1 MNQIIEQVCQR
12 RCVPPEKFFGPAK
25 GAQVVAARKEAIERL
40 QKAGLGPQKIADE
53 TDLHVQTV
61 YYWLRPQRRERVRRQ
76 SAESFRLHQKKMR
89 DIGGPRQSKAQRQ
102 EIIDAYLEDPAKG
115 TALACSRGLA
125 PLYAYKLVHAL
136 GLLPRKEEQ

>member
-12 RCVPPEKFFGPAK
+12 RCVPLEKFFGPAK

-61 YYWLRPQRRERVRRQ
+61 YYWLRPQRRARVRKQ
-76 SAESFRLHQKKMR
+76 SEAIFRENMKVRAL
-89 DIGGPRQSKAQRQ
+89 GGPRQSKAQRQ
-102 EIIDAYLEDPAKG
+102 EIIGAYLKDPAAG
-115 TALACSRGLA
+115 TALACGRGLS

-136 GLLPRKEEQ
+136 GLLPTKDGR